1 MFRLFISLLCSVF
14 SFTAFGEN
22 IARNQDTTRTER
34 TLRVDYDFSGNAK
47 VQHIALSELCS
58 LPGWAG
64 RNVNMD
70 SVPLHGNGDITLTDV
85 ATHKVIYRQSFS
97 TLFQEWLSTEE
108 ATLTARSF
116 ENTFLLPMPKR
127 EAEVCIN
134 LYDNKGGVQTS
145 FTHRVDPHDILIRRL
160 DHAPIPPHR

>member
-34 TLRVDYDFSGNAK
+34 TLRVDYDFSGNAE

-97 TLFQEWLSTEE
+97 TLFQEWLRRRPLRLHRLSSHLFW
-108 ATLTARSF
+108 LTR
-116 ENTFLLPMPKR
+116 TR
-127 EAEVCIN
+127 
-134 LYDNKGGVQTS
+134 
-145 FTHRVDPHDILIRRL
+145 RRL
-160 DHAPIPPHR
+160 LASRLVRLTIRTMSSLLLRLRLLK